1 MSQQANYFRLG
12 LFIIAAVAA
21 FVAIVLA
28 LSAGQLFKRTVTMET
43 YFNES
48 VQGLDVGSAVKF
60 RGVQLGRVTSVGFT
74 STKYQQDLPPHQ
86 RKQYVLV
93 ETEVQPE
100 LVGARGERQ
109 PERLQDMIAAGLR
122 VRLAPVGITGTAY
135 LEIDYVEP
143 RTNPLLEIAWTP
155 EYFYIPSAPSTYNR
169 IISGAQNFLAKLSET
184 DIDGFMTDIQ
194 VLVRTANDKLGE
206 LPVGALAYDASAT
219 LKEIR
224 QLAAQVNK
232 IASSPD
238 VTNAL
243 HELAAAG
250 TRLREVLS
258 NPAWVNAPTQA
269 AEAFARVREVAEDK
283 NLKDSLVRLD
293 RILTRLDNLTA
304 GSDADVATALYN
316 LRRVT
321 ENLRDLTETAKRY
334 PASIFSE
341 PPAPALVPAR

>member
-12 LFIIAAVAA
+12 LFIIASVVV
-21 FVAIVLA
+21 FLAIVLA
-28 LSAGQLFKRTVTMET
+28 LSAGQIFKRTVTMET

-60 RGVQLGRVTSVGFT
+60 RGVHLGRVTSVGFT
-74 STKYQQDLPPHQ
+74 STKYQQEVTAKD

-93 ETEVQPE
+93 EAEVQPE
-100 LVGARGERQ
+100 LVGAAGERQ
-109 PERLQDMIAAGLR
+109 PERLQDMITSGLR

-143 RTNPLLEIAWTP
+143 RTNPLLEIAWNP
-155 EYFYIPSAPSTYNR
+155 EHFYSPSAPSTYNR
-169 IISGAQNFLAKLSET
+169 IISGAQNFLAKLAET
-184 DIDGFMTDIQ
+184 DIDGFITEVQ

-219 LKEIR
+219 LKEVR

-232 IASSPD
+232 LASSPE
-238 VTNAL
+238 VGSAL
-243 HELAAAG
+243 RELAAAG

-258 NPAWVNAPTQA
+258 NPAWVTAPTEA
-269 AEAFARVREVAEDK
+269 AQAFARVREVAENK
-283 NLKDSLVRLD
+283 NLQESLVRLD

-304 GSDADVATALYN
+304 GSDADVSTALYN

-334 PASIFSE
+334 PGSVFSE
-341 PPAPALVPAR
+341 PPRPVQLPDR